1 MPKLPAEDA
10 RKRHFRKRA
19 ILTAYKLPIAYGA
32 LPSIKAAAAAAKVD
46 IKDHYRWLKEDP
58 NYRKSWD
65 EVQEQAAQSVEDEAV
80 RRAMEGVKRV
90 VLYRGK
96 PVRTGRGRSSRILY
110 ETTYSDQLLL
120 ALLKRFRPQLY
131 RDHVM
136 TEHSGSVEIIDRLQ
150 SARARL
156 IEMSKNDLSDPDR
169 AAG

>member
-1 MPKLPAEDA
+1 M
-10 RKRHFRKRA
+10 RHFRKRSFLTTYKA
-19 ILTAYKLPIAYGA
+19 IPDLYGA
-32 LPSIKAAAAAAKVD
+32 LPSLKSAAAAAKVD
-46 IKDHYRWLKEDP
+46 VKDHYKWLKEDP

-65 EVQEQAAQSVEDEAV
+65 EVQEAAAQSVEDEAV
-80 RRAMEGVKRV
+80 RRAMEGVQRPV
-90 VLYRGK
+90 MYRGK

-131 RDHVM
+131 REHVM